1 LNSKE
6 SLIQSL
12 ESELSTIKIKFES
25 LANKTSTGLKAPV
38 HPKIISN
45 GQFSQKDLPSMNDKN
60 GSVAEDWATE
70 LRHSDAKCKQI
81 VTKLEEQLQLNNQIA
96 TDMNHAKS
104 MINSRDREIS
114 RLSMLYESNIN
125 LDKINL
131 N

>member
-1 LNSKE
+1 MNSKE

-45 GQFSQKDLPSMNDKN
+45 GQFSQKDLPSINKN

-81 VTKLEEQLQLNNQIA
+81 VTKLEEQLLLNNQIA

-104 MINSRDREIS
+104 MINSRDKEIS
-114 RLSMLYESNIN
+114 RLSML
-125 LDKINL
+125 
-131 N
+131 